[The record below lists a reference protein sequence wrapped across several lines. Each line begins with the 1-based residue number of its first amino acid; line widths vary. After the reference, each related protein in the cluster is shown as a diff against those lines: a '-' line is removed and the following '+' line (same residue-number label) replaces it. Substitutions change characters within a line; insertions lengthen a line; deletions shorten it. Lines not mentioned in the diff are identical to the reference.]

1 MTQQKS
7 KTPLSGANL
16 VAAGILLS
24 RVSGLIR
31 ERVFAHYFGNS
42 DAGDAFKA
50 ALKIPNFLQNLFG
63 EGVLSA
69 SFIPVYA
76 GLLAQG
82 AEEEAGKVAGAIAS
96 ILALLV
102 SFLVLAGV
110 LATPL
115 LIDLIAPGF
124 HDEKRELTIRLV
136 QVFFPGTGLLVMS
149 AWCLG
154 ILNSHRKFF
163 LSYAA
168 PVLWNFAIIG
178 ALVIFGGRMA
188 QGNLAITAAW
198 GLVVGSALQ
207 FGSQLPVALKLI
219 KGFRPN
225 LAVQLKSVQMVITN
239 FLPVVVSRGVVQVS
253 AYIDSVLASFLPTGA
268 VSSLA
273 YAQTIYLL
281 PISLFGMSISAAELP
296 HMSSASG
303 TVEEISAFLRGR
315 VDSALRQIAFFVTP
329 SIVAFA
335 VLGDVVV
342 SAIFQSGA
350 FTRDNTLYVWG
361 VLAGSTIGLL
371 SATMG
376 RIYSSAF
383 YALKDTRTPLRFAV
397 IRVVLTTILGL
408 IFALYLP
415 KILGLSPSWGTA
427 GLTSSAGIAGW
438 VEFLLLRRGM
448 NRKIGRTGIQVSLQL
463 RLWASALGAGIV
475 GYGIKVGLGNRHPI
489 VDAAIILGVFGM
501 TYFAATLA
509 FGINEARGVLNRIR
523 RRR

>member
-1 MTQQKS
+1 MTQQKA

-42 DAGDAFKA
+42 DSGDAFKA

-136 QVFFPGTGLLVMS
+136 QIFFPGTGLLVMS

-188 QGNLAITAAW
+188 QSNLAITAAW

-427 GLTSSAGIAGW
+427 GLTSSAGLAGW

-463 RLWASALGAGIV
+463 RLWASALGAGVV
-475 GYGIKVGLGNRHPI
+475 GYGIKVALGHRHPI
-489 VDAAIILGVFGM
+489 VDAAIILGAFGM
-501 TYFAATLA
+501 IYFAATLA

-523 RRR
+523 RRP